1 MNQLLTNGFVE
12 MTDELNMVKDNWWQ
26 RITRLYSIG
35 TSTISYPTKNLSGVP
50 QYTFFAADTA
60 QKQQQTAWRGS
71 QLQFN
76 EKISK
81 QKEILETPA
90 AAAAPSNAGK
100 EFDRIT
106 DVGIDII
113 VNQSIDSIPLTPP
126 YIIWRH
132 CTTITIIQNSGQ
144 GEEKAVENERRRKG
158 FLRKAFSNPL

>member
-1 MNQLLTNGFVE
+1 MQ
-12 MTDELNMVKDNWWQ
+12 KDNSSTPHRHFYYKLSYKKPLGSSAIYFFCRRHSPETAANSLARQ
-26 RITRLYSIG
+26 P
-35 TSTISYPTKNLSGVP
+35 TS
-50 QYTFFAADTA
+50 
-60 QKQQQTAWRGS
+60 
-71 QLQFN
+71 QFN